1 MRNCKPFFIYWL
13 ALYASAVQAPYR
25 EGDVILGGEIPVH
38 LPGSRMHEGEC
49 SELFFTSGLARTLA
63 IIYAIEKIN
72 NDSTLLPNIT
82 LGYDIRDYCESLP
95 KATQIAFD
103 FVKNNCDTNVT
114 KSDTK
119 KKKKSIVAIIGPTE
133 SRTAIVVSG
142 ILQTLNASG
151 VSPSATSAELH
162 SHDYKHLFRMAPSD
176 SFRAKAMA
184 DLVEHFNWTYVAAV
198 GQDDTFGRSGL
209 WSIVKE
215 AAVRNNSFCV
225 AFTEFIPAE
234 SQLSST
240 RNIVARLRRL
250 ENIRVVILW
259 LYGSYEKYFLS
270 EVIRQNLTG
279 RVWVLSDAF
288 TSLAQP
294 GTSTI
299 VGSIGIQ
306 PHNFYDAQ
314 FEEHRKGLTMTAIQ
328 QYFPEWWGEIRA
340 QIEKCSLSM
349 GDQMKMDPCF
359 YEFVQNLRISYTPY
373 VIDAVYSVAH
383 ALAILAQ
390 DFNITTGDD
399 YLRKLDS
406 EVNVMQ
412 RLLSRVSFVGLTG
425 NITFNELSGRGN
437 AFYDIVNIQQVQE
450 ANTKRLKEV
459 VVGKWEENAEHD
471 RRLQLSEKILWNTLT
486 GGPPKSECLAK
497 CLAGTRKSITSPC
510 CWQCVPCPRSTIS
523 STLDSES
530 CTECPAGKQ
539 SNEARTKCS
548 DLPMANL
555 KFSSPGGI
563 AILVFTALGIIVT
576 LLSFAVTCKF
586 WNTPIVKASNREFS
600 LALLMSILMLLILV
614 LINLFEPTDTICK
627 IIYPWRYITYSFC
640 LSFLLVKTLRISNAF
655 QVPLT
660 QCFLKH
666 PLTNRM
672 QGVIII
678 TMHILLLFV
687 LLFWLLLDP
696 PIIKQHILR
705 EHYIFVECRAYKSV
719 VGKTLFLLTCSYL
732 LFQTSFSAFC
742 SFKIRNIPE
751 NFSEAKRIAFSIYIF
766 LFSVLAYHPV
776 EFSMDGWYVTVVDC
790 VTTLL
795 NAYGLICCILLP
807 KIYIILFKP
816 ELNTLASV
824 RQEVTQFSFGSSSV
838 HVNSIFHSSI
848 QLDQT

>member
-1 MRNCKPFFIYWL
+1 MQNYKPFFIYWL
-13 ALYASAVQAPYR
+13 ALYALVQAPYR
-25 EGDVILGGEIPVH
+25 EGDVILGGEVPVH
-38 LPGSRMHEGEC
+38 LPGTSEGEC
-49 SELFFTSGLARTLA
+49 SELFTSGLARTLA

-95 KATQIAFD
+95 RATQITFD
-103 FVKNNCDTNVT
+103 FVQNNCNTNVT
-114 KSDTK
+114 KSDM
-119 KKKKSIVAIIGPTE
+119 KKKKSIVAVIGPTE
-133 SRTAIVVSG
+133 SRTAIVVAG

-151 VSPSATSAELH
+151 VSPSATSAELR

-198 GQDDTFGRSGL
+198 GQDDSFGRSGL

-225 AFTEFIPAE
+225 AFTEFIPGE
-234 SQLSST
+234 SQLSSI
-240 RNIVARLRRL
+240 RNIVTKLGRH

-270 EVIRQNLTG
+270 EVIRQNLTE
-279 RVWVLSDAF
+279 RVWILSDAF

-294 GTSTI
+294 GTSTL

-306 PHNFYDAQ
+306 PHNFYDTR
-314 FEEHRKGLTMTAIQ
+314 FEGHRKGLTMTALQ
-328 QYFPEWWGEIRA
+328 QYFPEWWGEIRS
-340 QIEKCSLSM
+340 QIKNCSSSK
-349 GDQMKMDPCF
+349 GDEMKMDPCLRD
-359 YEFVQNLRISYTPY
+359 FVQNLRISYTPY

-399 YLRKLDS
+399 YLMKLGSD
-406 EVNVMQ
+406 VNVMQ
-412 RLLSRVSFVGLTG
+412 RLLSRVNFVGLTG
-425 NITFNELSGRGN
+425 NITFNELGGRGT

-459 VVGKWEENAEHD
+459 VVGKWEESAEQD
-471 RRLQLSEKILWNTLT
+471 KRLQFSEKIRWNTLT
-486 GGPPKSECLAK
+486 GGPPKSECVDK

-510 CWQCVPCPRSTIS
+510 CWQCVSCPRGTINPIPG
-523 STLDSES
+523 SES

-539 SNEARTKCS
+539 SNVARTECS
-548 DLPMANL
+548 DLPVANL

-563 AILVFTALGIIVT
+563 VILVFTALGIIVT

-600 LALLMSILMLLILV
+600 LVLLMSILLLLILV

-627 IIYPWRYITYSFC
+627 IIYPWRYITYSLC
-640 LSFLLVKTLRISNAF
+640 LSFLLVKIMRISSAF

-660 QCFLKH
+660 QCFVIH
-666 PLTNRM
+666 SLTNRM

-687 LLFWLLLDP
+687 LLSWL
-696 PIIKQHILR
+696 
-705 EHYIFVECRAYKSV
+705 
-719 VGKTLFLLTCSYL
+719 SY
-732 LFQTSFSAFC
+732 
-742 SFKIRNIPE
+742 
-751 NFSEAKRIAFSIYIF
+751 
-766 LFSVLAYHPV
+766 
-776 EFSMDGWYVTVVDC
+776 
-790 VTTLL
+790 
-795 NAYGLICCILLP
+795 
-807 KIYIILFKP
+807 
-816 ELNTLASV
+816 
-824 RQEVTQFSFGSSSV
+824 
-838 HVNSIFHSSI
+838 
-848 QLDQT
+848 

>member
-13 ALYASAVQAPYR
+13 ALYASVQAPYR

-38 LPGSRMHEGEC
+38 MPGSPEGEC
-49 SELFFTSGLARTLA
+49 GQLFTSGLARALA

-95 KATQIAFD
+95 KATQITFD
-103 FVKNNCDTNVT
+103 FVKNNCGTNVT
-114 KSDTK
+114 KSEMK
-119 KKKKSIVAIIGPTE
+119 KEKRKSIVAIIGPTE
-133 SRTAIVVSG
+133 SRTAIIVSG

-151 VSPSATSAELH
+151 VSPSATSAVLR
-162 SHDYKHLFRMAPSD
+162 SHDYKNLFRMAPSD

-198 GQDDTFGRSGL
+198 GQDDTFGRNGL
-209 WSIVKE
+209 WSMVKE

-225 AFTEFIPAE
+225 AFMEFIPAE
-234 SQLSST
+234 SQLSSS
-240 RNIVARLRRL
+240 RNIVARLRRH

-270 EVIRQNLTG
+270 EVIKQNLTG
-279 RVWVLSDAF
+279 RVWILSDAF

-294 GTSTI
+294 GASTI

-306 PHNFYDAQ
+306 PHNFYDEE
-314 FEEHRKGLTMTAIQ
+314 FERHRKGLSMTAIQ
-328 QYFPEWWGEIRA
+328 QYFPEWWGEIRK
-340 QIEKCSLSM
+340 QLEKCSLST
-349 GDQMKMDPCF
+349 GDEIKMDSCF
-359 YEFVQNLRISYTPY
+359 LNFVENLRISYTPY

-390 DFNITTGDD
+390 DFDITTGDD
-399 YLRKLDS
+399 FLIKLDS
-406 EVNVMQ
+406 DVNVMQ
-412 RLLSRVSFVGLTG
+412 KLLSRVNFVGLTG
-425 NITFNELSGRGN
+425 NITFNELSGRGT

-459 VVGKWEENAEHD
+459 VVGKWEESAEQD
-471 RRLQLSEKILWNTLT
+471 KQLQFSGKIIWNTLRT
-486 GGPPKSECLAK
+486 GGPPKSECVDK

-510 CWQCVPCPRSTIS
+510 CWQCVSCPRGTINPI
-523 STLDSES
+523 LDSES

-539 SNEARTKCS
+539 SNVARTECS
-548 DLPMANL
+548 DLPVANL

-600 LALLMSILMLLILV
+600 LALLMNILMLLILV

-627 IIYPWRYITYSFC
+627 IIYPWRYITYSLG
-640 LSFLLVKTLRISNAF
+640 LSFLLIKILRISHAF

-666 PLTNRM
+666 SLTNRM

-678 TMHILLLFV
+678 TMHILLLF
-687 LLFWLLLDP
+687 LLLSWLFLDP

-705 EHYIFVECRAYKSV
+705 EHYIFVECRAYNSV
-719 VGKTLFLLTCSYL
+719 VGKILFLLTCSYL
-732 LFQTSFSAFC
+732 LFQTLFSAFC

-751 NFSEAKRIAFSIYIF
+751 NFSEAKRIAFSMYIF

-795 NAYGLICCILLP
+795 SAYGFICCVFLP

-824 RQEVTQFSFGSSSV
+824 RQEVTQFSFGSSSL
-838 HVNSIFHSSI
+838 HVNSIFHSSV
-848 QLDQT
+848 Q